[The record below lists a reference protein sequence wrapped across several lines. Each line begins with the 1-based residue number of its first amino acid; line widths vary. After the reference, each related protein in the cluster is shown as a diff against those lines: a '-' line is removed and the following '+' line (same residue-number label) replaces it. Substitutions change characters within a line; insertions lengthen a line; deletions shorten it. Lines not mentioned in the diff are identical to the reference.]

1 MKFKPCELRLSLV
14 DLRQLYETEDIMAG
28 TGKRRISILGST
40 GSIGV
45 NTLDVVDQL
54 GGREAFDVV
63 AITGNANIALLA
75 EQAKAC
81 GARLA
86 VTADDAQYSALKD
99 ALAGSDIEVAAGRD
113 ALIEAGA
120 RDSDWVMAAIVG
132 TAGLAPTLAAAQR
145 GADIAL
151 ANKECLVSAGEL
163 FINAVAEGGGRLIPV
178 DSEHSAIF
186 QSLEDDQHHAVERI
200 VLTASGGPFRTWTR
214 EAMAGVTVETARAHP
229 NWSMGLKISIGSA
242 SMFNKALEMIEAK
255 HLFDL
260 KPDQIEVI
268 VHPQSVIHS
277 MVGYTDGSV
286 LAQLGCPDMRT
297 AIGYA
302 LTYPNR
308 PKLNVERLDFA
319 KLARLDFEA
328 PDEVRFPALRL
339 ARTALERGGI
349 QGAAMNAAEETSFHA
364 FCAGRI
370 GFLNMADITEQVM
383 DSMANYGAATTMDE
397 VFAADAE
404 ARRRAGEIIAKNEMA
419 A

>member
-1 MKFKPCELRLSLV
+1 
-14 DLRQLYETEDIMAG
+14 MAAD
-28 TGKRRISILGST
+28 KRRISILGST

-45 NTLDVVDQL
+45 NTLDVVNQL
-54 GGREAFDVV
+54 GGRDAYDVV
-63 AITGNANIALLA
+63 AITGSSNITLLA
-75 EQAKAC
+75 EQARSS

-86 VTADDAQYSALKD
+86 VTADESRYAELKE
-99 ALAGSDIEVAAGRD
+99 ALAGSGTEVAAGRE
-113 ALIEAGA
+113 ALIEAA
-120 RDSDWVMAAIVG
+120 SMEADWVMAAIVG
-132 TAGLAPTLAAAQR
+132 TAGLAPTLAAARR

-163 FINAVAEGGGRLIPV
+163 FVKAVAEGGGRLIPV

-214 EAMAGVTVETARAHP
+214 ERMAGVTADIARAHP

-260 KPDQIEVI
+260 RPEQIEVI
-268 VHPQSVIHS
+268 VHPQSIIHS

-308 PKLNVERLDFA
+308 PKLDVERLDFA

-328 PDEVRFPALRL
+328 PDEIRFPALRL
-339 ARTALERGGI
+339 ARTALERGGV
-349 QGAAMNAAEETSFHA
+349 QGAVMNGAEETAFHA
-364 FCAGRI
+364 FCDGRI
-370 GFLNMADITEQVM
+370 GFLSMADVVERVM
-383 DSMANYGAATTMDE
+383 EDMVQFSAASTMEE

-404 ARRRAGEIIAKNEMA
+404 ARRRAREVIARGEMVA
-419 A
+419 

>member
-1 MKFKPCELRLSLV
+1 M
-14 DLRQLYETEDIMAG
+14 MAG

-45 NTLDVVDQL
+45 NTLDVVNQL
-54 GGREAFDVV
+54 GGRETFDVV
-63 AITGNANIALLA
+63 AITGNANITLLA
-75 EQAKAC
+75 EQAKTC
-81 GARLA
+81 GAKLA
-86 VTADDAQYSALKD
+86 VTADDGRYAALKE
-99 ALAGSDIEVAAGRD
+99 ALAGSGIEVAAGRE

-132 TAGLAPTLAAAQR
+132 TAGLAPTLAAARR

-163 FINAVAEGGGRLIPV
+163 FVKAVAEGGGRLIPV

-186 QSLEDDQHHAVERI
+186 QSLEDDQHHAVERV

-214 EAMAGVTVETARAHP
+214 EQMAGVTADIARAHP

-260 KPDQIEVI
+260 RPDQIEVI

-319 KLARLDFEA
+319 RLARLDFEA
-328 PDEVRFPALRL
+328 PDEIRFPALRL
-339 ARTALERGGI
+339 ARTALERGGV
-349 QGAAMNAAEETSFHA
+349 QGAVMNAAEEISFHA

-370 GFLNMADITEQVM
+370 GFLNMADIAEQVM
-383 DSMANYGAATTMDE
+383 DDMAGYEAATMDE

-404 ARRRAGEIIAKNEMA
+404 ARRRAGEVIARREMA